1 MSPPR
6 NAVKAAS
13 AAKRNTRLNQYNKQR
28 AAFYAQWRAEKEAVA
43 AAAEAHR
50 KEYEA
55 KKKAEANAKAAAA
68 AKAAANAAAKARANA
83 KAAHLRA
90 YVASMQKPPRA
101 EVRGRFVVYTPE
113 PLQRRPAVRQ
123 NRKSGP
129 RPKSPRRRLLE
140 RRFVSSLQSAILNEQ
155 LKNVVGSL
163 KAELAT
169 PRSPIRYSNGGYK
182 VKKESRF
189 KVYN

>member
-6 NAVKAAS
+6 NAVNAAS
-13 AAKRNTRLNQYNKQR
+13 SAKRNTRLNQYNKQR
-28 AAFYAQWRAEKEAVA
+28 AAFYAQWRKEKEAAA

-50 KEYEA
+50 KQYEA
-55 KKKAEANAKAAAA
+55 EK
-68 AKAAANAAAKARANA
+68 KARANA
-83 KAAHLRA
+83 KAANAKAALVRA
-90 YVASMQKPPRA
+90 YVSSMQKPPGA

-113 PLQRRPAVRQ
+113 PLQRKPAVRQ
-123 NRKSGP
+123 NRKSGAHP
-129 RPKSPRRRLLE
+129 PSPRRRLLQQ
-140 RRFVSSLQSAILNEQ
+140 RFIRSIQNAILNEQ
-155 LKNVVGSL
+155 LKNVVSSL
-163 KAELAT
+163 KTELAT